1 MLPDWL
7 TSRYRLVLVVILI
20 VSREVWGAS
29 IVQLA

>member
-29 IVQLA
+29 IVKFA